1 MSILITGG
9 TGFIGAEVARQLVRQ
24 DVGPITVFDRNPS
37 PQRLDEIAEKVE
49 IVRGDL
55 GTFSHVL
62 DVVRKSKP
70 ETIYHLGGMLSVPSD
85 ADPPAAF
92 QANAQGTFHVLE
104 AARLFD
110 VRQVLFSSSIATY
123 GYGIG
128 DELAD
133 HTLQRPQLFYG
144 ACKLFGE
151 HMGLFYRRKYGL
163 DFRGMR
169 FAAVIGPGV
178 RTPGVV
184 QYASWVIEESAKGNP
199 FTVWVRPDFQVPTIY
214 FKDAAQSIVSL
225 AAAPADCI
233 EMVNYVLDGVP
244 PTPSAEEIVR
254 MVRKRLPDAEITFQV
269 DEQVQTML
277 DRAIVP
283 IDDSCARREWGWE
296 PEYGIE
302 AMVDDFLREL
312 TDHPQRYA

>member
-1 MSILITGG
+1 MGILITGG

-24 DVGPITVFDRNPS
+24 GVGPITVFDRNPS
-37 PQRLDEIAEKVE
+37 LQRLDEIAEKVE
-49 IVRGDL
+49 LVQGDL
-55 GTFSHVL
+55 GNFSHIL
-62 DVVRKSKP
+62 DVVRKSRP

-110 VRQVLFSSSIATY
+110 VEQVIFSSSIATY

-128 DELAD
+128 EELAD
-133 HTLQRPQLFYG
+133 LTLQRPQLFYG

-199 FTVWVRPDFQVPTIY
+199 FTVWVRPDFQIPTIY
-214 FKDAAQSIVSL
+214 FKDAAQSVISL
-225 AAAPADCI
+225 AAAPAERI

-244 PTPSAEEIVR
+244 PTPSAEEIVQ

-269 DEQVQTML
+269 DEQVQAML
-277 DRAIVP
+277 DRAVVP

-296 PEYGIE
+296 PDYGIE